1 MGFLAIEHSAKLGRW
16 ILVRSLLEM
25 PEKAFET
32 DLKQV
37 DNDYL
42 FIGNDKPHS
51 EFI

>member
-1 MGFLAIEHSAKLGRW
+1 MGLLAIDHSVQPGRW
-16 ILVRSLLEM
+16 ILARSLLEM

-42 FIGNDKPHS
+42 FIGNNKPH
-51 EFI
+51 